1 MQNEVSGYFNEP
13 FLKKNRVFYRQYQ
26 YNIISKCLGRNSL
39 IVLPTGLGKTIIG
52 VLLIGK
58 TLEKYPE
65 SKIIILAPTRPLVS
79 QHKSSCEDFLN
90 IDSNLITSFT
100 GKISPEKRI
109 LLFNNSKIIVSTP
122 QVIKNDVERGRYDL
136 KHVSLI
142 IFDEAHRTRGNY
154 AYCFISNEY
163 LNTCKD
169 PLILGLTASP
179 GKSYF
184 HIQQLCNNLFIEN
197 VLFKTYE
204 DEDVK
209 QYIYDIDTYLEFV
222 NLPIKVL
229 ELSAIWYNLFEKFLR
244 FFIQKKL
251 IPPNKRYYSKLDFL
265 GISRDLTLSLRYKN
279 GYLPELSEEEYQK
292 ALYFQSPR
300 IIDLVKENSLNIES
314 IYSYSSSCISLLHGK
329 DLLESQ
335 NISLFETFLEKIEYK
350 SGQDIL
356 SAKRIINS
364 DHYKFIKNIFE
375 HNNRVNY
382 FHPKIE
388 KLFSIITEEI
398 EEFRNNKI
406 IVFTQ
411 YREMAELL
419 KVELKKR
426 FGNRLNVEKF
436 IGQSTK
442 INDIGFSQYQQGELI
457 KQFKEGAIDILVATS
472 VAEEGLDIP
481 NVDAIIF
488 YEPVPSEI
496 RLIQR
501 RGRTGRHAPGRCYLL
516 IARGTIDIP
525 FYKAAERKEMA
536 MNSVLSD
543 SKQLDLC
550 DVANREKICFKAV
563 SNKISELDL
572 IKNYKERRKRE
583 KELLANRSIEEII
596 SELDN
601 FVQSNEFKKLKD
613 SGVTLYSDVIGLDK
627 LKLKT
632 SILKLK
638 GYQKEKNKK
647 MPYSTKRKVYL
658 NHNVKTL
665 IRIAKTY
672 SVDGK
677 MDLSDFIEFA
687 KEEEIIEKKFY
698 AHLNQACYLGYLK
711 RTAKEVQFIKDYD

>member
-1 MQNEVSGYFNEP
+1 MQTEVSGYFNEP
-13 FLKKNRVFYRQYQ
+13 FIKKNKVYFRKYQ
-26 YNIISKCLGRNSL
+26 DNVVKRCKGRNSL

-52 VLLIGK
+52 ILLVGK
-58 TLEKYPE
+58 ALEKYPE

-79 QHKSSCEDFLN
+79 QHKASCEDFLN
-90 IDSNLITSFT
+90 IDSTLITSFT

-136 KHVSLI
+136 KQVSLI
-142 IFDEAHRTRGNY
+142 VFDEAHRTRGNY
-154 AYCFISNEY
+154 AYCFISTEY
-163 LNTCKD
+163 LNTCQD

-179 GKSYF
+179 GKSYIR
-184 HIQQLCNNLFIEN
+184 IQQLCDSLFIEN
-197 VLFKTYE
+197 VIFKTYE
-204 DEDVK
+204 DKDVK
-209 QYIYDIDTYLEFV
+209 KYIYDIDTYLEFV
-222 NLPIKVL
+222 DLPIKVI
-229 ELSAIWYNLFEKFLR
+229 ELSAVWYNLFEKFLK

-265 GISRDLTLSLRYKN
+265 GISRDLTLSLKYEN
-279 GYLPELSEEEYQK
+279 GYLPELSEEDYLN

-300 IIDLVKENSLNIES
+300 IIDTVRESALNIQS
-314 IYSYSSSCISLLHGK
+314 IFSYCSSFISLLHAK

-335 NISLFETFLEKIEYK
+335 NITLFLKFLEKLEYK
-350 SGQDIL
+350 SRQDIL
-356 SAKRIINS
+356 SAKRITNS
-364 DHYKFIKNIFE
+364 EHFKFIKNNLIQ
-375 HNNRVNY
+375 NNINDY
-382 FHPKIE
+382 SHPKIE
-388 KLFSIITEEI
+388 KLFSIITEET
-398 EEFRNNKI
+398 EDYRNKKM

-411 YREMAELL
+411 YRAMAELL
-419 KVELKKR
+419 KNLIGER
-426 FGNRLNVEKF
+426 FKSLRVEKF

-442 INDIGFSQYQQGELI
+442 PDDFGFSQDRQIEII
-457 KQFKEGAIDILVATS
+457 KKFKEGTLDILVATS

-481 NVDAIIF
+481 NVNAIIF

-501 RGRTGRHAPGRCYLL
+501 RGRTGRYQAGRCYLL
-516 IARGTIDIP
+516 IAKHSIDVP
-525 FYKAAERKEMA
+525 FYKAAERKELT

-543 SKQLDLC
+543 SKQLELC
-550 DVANREKICFKAV
+550 DVVNRELICFKEV
-563 SNKISELDL
+563 SNKISEYDL
-572 IKNYKERRKRE
+572 IKNYKERRLRE

-596 SELDN
+596 TELDN
-601 FVQSNEFKKLKD
+601 FAHSEEFKRFRD
-613 SGVTLYSDVIGLDK
+613 VGVTFYSDVLNLDK

-638 GYQKEKNKK
+638 RNQKEKKKK
-647 MPYSTKRKVYL
+647 MPERKIYL

-677 MDLSDFIEFA
+677 IPFSDFKEFA
-687 KEEEIIEKKFY
+687 EEEDIIEKKFY

-711 RTAKEVQFIKDYD
+711 RTTKEVQFIKDYD

>member
-1 MQNEVSGYFNEP
+1 MQDEVSGYFNEP

-26 YNIISKCLGRNSL
+26 YNIISKCKGRNSL

-52 VLLIGK
+52 VLLMGK

-79 QHKSSCEDFLN
+79 QHKESCEEFLN
-90 IDSNLITSFT
+90 INSDAISSFT

-109 LLFNNSKIIVSTP
+109 IEFNKSKIIVSTP
-122 QVIKNDVERGRYDL
+122 QVIKNDLERGRYDL

-154 AYCFISNEY
+154 AYCFISTEY
-163 LNTCKD
+163 LNTCQD

-179 GKSYF
+179 GKSSI

-197 VLFKTYE
+197 VIFKTYE
-204 DEDVK
+204 DNDVK

-222 NLPIKVL
+222 DLPIKVI
-229 ELSAIWYNLFEKFLR
+229 ELSAIWYNLFEKFLK
-244 FFIQKKL
+244 FFIEKNL
-251 IPPNKRYYSKLDFL
+251 LPPNKRYYSKLDFL
-265 GISRDLTLSLRYKN
+265 GISRDLTLSLKYEN
-279 GYLPELSEEEYQK
+279 GYLPELSEEDYLN

-300 IIDLVKENSLNIES
+300 IIDTVRENALNIQS
-314 IYSYSSSCISLLHGK
+314 IFSYCSSFISLLHAK

-335 NISLFETFLEKIEYK
+335 NITLFLKFLEKIEYK
-350 SGQDIL
+350 ADQGIL
-356 SAKRIINS
+356 SAKRIVNS
-364 DHYKFIKNIFE
+364 EHFKFIKNNLIQ
-375 HNNRVNY
+375 NNINEY
-382 FHPKIE
+382 SHPKIE

-398 EEFRNNKI
+398 EDYQNNKI

-411 YREMAELL
+411 YRAMAELL
-419 KVELKKR
+419 KSLIKER
-426 FGNRLNVEKF
+426 FKSHLRVEKF

-442 INDIGFSQYQQGELI
+442 INDLGFSQDKQIEII
-457 KQFKEGAIDILVATS
+457 KQFKEGTLDVLVATS

-501 RGRTGRHAPGRCYLL
+501 RGRTGRYRPGRCYLL
-516 IARGTIDIP
+516 ITRQSIDVP

-543 SKQLDLC
+543 SKQLELC
-550 DVANREKICFKAV
+550 NEVNREQICFKTV
-563 SNKISELDL
+563 SNKITEYDL

-596 SELDN
+596 TELDN
-601 FVQSNEFKKLKD
+601 FAHSEEFKRFRD
-613 SGVTLYSDVIGLDK
+613 VGVTFYSDVIRLDK

-638 GYQKEKNKK
+638 RNQKEKNKK
-647 MPYSTKRKVYL
+647 MPERKIYL

-677 MDLSDFIEFA
+677 MSLSDFKEFA
-687 KEEEIIEKKFY
+687 EEEDIIEKKFY

-711 RTAKEVQFIKDYD
+711 RNSDTIEFIMDYD

>member
-1 MQNEVSGYFNEP
+1 LQSEVSEYFNEP
-13 FLKKNRVFYRQYQ
+13 FLKKNRVFYRKYQ
-26 YNIISKCLGRNSL
+26 NNIIKKCKGRNSL
-39 IVLPTGLGKTIIG
+39 VVLPTGLGKTIIG
-52 VLLIGK
+52 ILLIGK
-58 TLEKYPE
+58 ALEKYSK

-79 QHKSSCEDFLN
+79 QHKASCEDFLN

-142 IFDEAHRTRGNY
+142 RGNY

-169 PLILGLTASP
+169 PLVLGLTASP

-184 HIQQLCNNLFIEN
+184 HIQQLCDNLFIEN
-197 VLFKTYE
+197 VIFKTYE
-204 DEDVK
+204 DKDVK
-209 QYIYDIDTYLEFV
+209 QYIYDIDMYLEFV
-222 NLPIKVL
+222 DLPIKVL
-229 ELSAIWYNLFEKFLR
+229 ELSSIWYNLFEKFLR
-244 FFIQKKL
+244 FFIEKKL

-265 GISRDLTLSLRYKN
+265 GISQDLTLSLRYNN

-350 SGQDIL
+350 SDHDIL

-364 DHYKFIKNIFE
+364 DHYKYIKNIFE
-375 HNNRVNY
+375 KEKRDNY
-382 FHPKIE
+382 LHPKIE

-398 EEFRNNKI
+398 EEFHNNKI
-406 IVFTQ
+406 IIFTQ
-411 YREMAELL
+411 YREMAELMKVKL
-419 KVELKKR
+419 KER
-426 FGNRLNVEKF
+426 FGTRLSVEKF

-442 INDIGFSQYQQGELI
+442 INDIGFSQYQQGEII
-457 KQFKEGAIDILVATS
+457 KQFKAGAIDILVATS

-516 IARGTIDIP
+516 IAKGTIDIP

-550 DVANREKICFKAV
+550 DKVNREQICFKAG

-613 SGVTLYSDVIGLDK
+613 SGITFYSDVIGLDK

-638 GYQKEKNKK
+638 GNQKKKNKK
-647 MPYSTKRKVYL
+647 MTERKIYL

-672 SVDGK
+672 SIDGK
-677 MDLSDFIEFA
+677 MSLSDFKEFA
-687 KEEEIIEKKFY
+687 EEEDIIEKNFY
-698 AHLNQACYLGYLK
+698 AHFGQACYLGYLK
-711 RTAKEVQFIKDYD
+711 RTANEVHFIKDYD